1 MTQATRKP
9 HAEACDE
16 NGPPILAV
24 LKARLPTNARVL
36 EIGSGTGQ
44 HAVHFG
50 AELPGITWQTSDQ
63 LDMHEGIQLWLD
75 EAALPN
81 VQPPLDL
88 DVTCDQ
94 WPEAQYD
101 AVFSANTAHI
111 MPMEAVEAMFRGV
124 GKRLNAGGQFLIYGP
139 FMYHGE
145 HTSESNRRF
154 DQWLRTC
161 EPHRGIRDVDWLEEI
176 AAESGL
182 RLEED
187 IEMPVNNRILVW
199 TKTKP

>member
-1 MTQATRKP
+1 MSGSPKKP

-16 NGPPILAV
+16 NGPPILEV
-24 LKARLPTNARVL
+24 LQEKLTDNIRVL

-50 AELPGITWQTSDQ
+50 AAMPTITWQTSDQ
-63 LDMHEGIQLWLD
+63 LEMHEGIRLWLD

-81 VQPPLDL
+81 VLPPVEL
-88 DVTCDQ
+88 DVTRDHWPDQ
-94 WPEAQYD
+94 QYD

-111 MPMEAVEAMFRGV
+111 MPEEAVEAMFRGI
-124 GKRLNAGGQFLIYGP
+124 GRILKPGGRFLIYGP

-145 HTSESNRRF
+145 HTSESNWRF
-154 DQWLRTC
+154 DRWLKAS

-176 AAESGL
+176 ADRSGL
-182 RLEED
+182 ALEED

-199 TKTKP
+199 RKT